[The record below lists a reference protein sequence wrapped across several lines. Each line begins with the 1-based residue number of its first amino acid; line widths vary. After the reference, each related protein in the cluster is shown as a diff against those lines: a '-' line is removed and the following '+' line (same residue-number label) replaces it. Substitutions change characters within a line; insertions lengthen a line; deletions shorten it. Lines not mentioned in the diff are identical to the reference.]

1 MLRQGLNALFASAA
15 AAGLAACSFA
25 PPYHPPLVTV
35 PQTYQQQGIWESA
48 RPADSLARGDW
59 WARFNDPTL
68 NTLEAQ
74 VEPAN
79 PDLAAALAR
88 YDQARAFT
96 DEAKASLIPQIGLG
110 ASASANR
117 QSLER
122 PLRGPTQPTYYRA
135 DQIGASVSYE
145 FDFWGKIRN
154 EINSRKALAQ
164 ASDADLATMR
174 LSLQTEL
181 ATDYFQLRGLDADA
195 KLLADTVSAYQKARD
210 LTQTLFEGKIAASI
224 DVSRAETQLDTARAQ
239 VSDIAARRAL
249 MEHAIAVLVGK
260 NALDFT
266 IPAEVPPFALPDIPV
281 DLPSTLLQ
289 RRPDIASAERSA
301 AAANFEIGVA
311 RAAFYPTI
319 TFDALGGFQSSG
331 QNLFKLADTFW
342 SLGPSVSLPILD
354 GGLLRAQERATYAR
368 FREVSANYRSIVLV
382 AFKEVEDN
390 RAMLHW
396 LNQESA
402 DTDAGVTAAQHTLFV
417 ALTLYREGATSYLD
431 VVTAQTALL
440 QTQQLS
446 LDLRTRRIVA
456 DVGLVKALGGGW
468 DAKDLAAAPG
478 GEAHPQG

>member
-1 MLRQGLNALFASAA
+1 MATS
-15 AAGLAACSFA
+15 
-25 PPYHPPLVTV
+25 
-35 PQTYQQQGIWESA
+35 
-48 RPADSLARGDW
+48 
-59 WARFNDPTL
+59 
-68 NTLEAQ
+68 
-74 VEPAN
+74 
-79 PDLAAALAR
+79 AALA
-88 YDQARAFT
+88 
-96 DEAKASLIPQIGLG
+96 
-110 ASASANR
+110 
-117 QSLER
+117 
-122 PLRGPTQPTYYRA
+122 
-135 DQIGASVSYE
+135 V
-145 FDFWGKIRN
+145 
-154 EINSRKALAQ
+154 
-164 ASDADLATMR
+164 
-174 LSLQTEL
+174 
-181 ATDYFQLRGLDADA
+181 
-195 KLLADTVSAYQKARD
+195 
-210 LTQTLFEGKIAASI
+210 
-224 DVSRAETQLDTARAQ
+224 
-239 VSDIAARRAL
+239 
-249 MEHAIAVLVGK
+249 
-260 NALDFT
+260 
-266 IPAEVPPFALPDIPV
+266 
-281 DLPSTLLQ
+281 
-289 RRPDIASAERSA
+289 ASAERSA